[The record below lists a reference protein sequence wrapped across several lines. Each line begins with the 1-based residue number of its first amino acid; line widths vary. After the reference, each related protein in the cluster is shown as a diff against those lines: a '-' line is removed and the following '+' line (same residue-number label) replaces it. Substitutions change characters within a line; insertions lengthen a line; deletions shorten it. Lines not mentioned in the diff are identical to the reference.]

1 MIDGVTIE
9 FQLAPGTEAP
19 AEMHFFF
26 PSGRALNLAE
36 NTNHTMHNLCPRRG
50 SQVRDAL
57 AWSKH
62 LHAALHRWGDQ
73 IDVLFAQHHW
83 PTWGQA
89 KVRRGA
95 SLATRLRMKHPIWR
109 GYALPGQ
116 DLDFVGFRSC
126 GF

>member
-1 MIDGVTIE
+1 MISTS
-9 FQLAPGTEAP
+9 Q
-19 AEMHFFF
+19 
-26 PSGRALNLAE
+26 ALEYLDQA
-36 NTNHTMHNLCPRRG
+36 L
-50 SQVRDAL
+50 DAFI
-57 AWSKH
+57 
-62 LHAALHRWGDQ
+62 DQ
-73 IDVLFAQHHW
+73 TDICIAQHHW

-126 GF
+126 AF